1 MVKTTL
7 EGYCSSLGSLKDE
20 CVTLIDQYLPMVWNL
35 LESYVDNP
43 NQTCTQMKLCS
54 SASRAAITKL
64 VLLPWQH
71 PLKKMPEETMCDLCK
86 MVAGY
91 LKPLVD
97 SNTTEVSDEI
107 TFVLILCGISL
118 VP

>member
-1 MVKTTL
+1 MFFGEWTCLCIEVLTL
-7 EGYCSSLGSLKDE
+7 CELNISM
-20 CVTLIDQYLPMVWNL
+20 Q
-35 LESYVDNP
+35 
-43 NQTCTQMKLCS
+43 
-54 SASRAAITKL
+54 

-97 SNTTEVSDEI
+97 SNTTEVGDEI

>member
-1 MVKTTL
+1 MQLKVRSFFDYGRFLKNDTTVRVCMFFGEWTCL
-7 EGYCSSLGSLKDE
+7 CIEVL
-20 CVTLIDQYLPMVWNL
+20 TLCELNISMQ
-35 LESYVDNP
+35 
-43 NQTCTQMKLCS
+43 
-54 SASRAAITKL
+54 

-97 SNTTEVSDEI
+97 SSTTEVGDEI
-107 TFVLILCGISL
+107 MFVLILCGISL